1 MIQTGIENKYRFN
14 MQVSAPAMAGP
25 GRDITYR
32 RSLYPHTQSVFV
44 SRGAFAE

>member
-1 MIQTGIENKYRFN
+1 MIQAACENKYSFN

-25 GRDITYR
+25 ERDITYR

-44 SRGAFAE
+44 LRGAFAE